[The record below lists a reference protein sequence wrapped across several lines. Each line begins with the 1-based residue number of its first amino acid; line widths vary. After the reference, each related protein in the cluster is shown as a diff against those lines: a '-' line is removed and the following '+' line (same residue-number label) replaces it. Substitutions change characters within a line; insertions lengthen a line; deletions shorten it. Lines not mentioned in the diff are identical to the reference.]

1 MNTKDQQVL
10 NFLTKIGMGTIEDCA
25 LHFTGESRQ
34 NLYTTNFNR
43 LEKLGKIVRTGDQK
57 RTTNGGLAN
66 IYKVNNEK
74 RDTSLFKS
82 EEHDAFVVEVD
93 YDTALH
99 IKTFCMNVANRNV
112 HNQSKSIIEIKEAML
127 AGNFTPNSMLQFDK
141 DGILIDGH
149 HRITAQVETKT
160 DQTYVVQV
168 GCDFYWVDS
177 VDIGKKRST
186 KDAVHMKFFGDCSQ
200 QEEKLISAIA
210 THFHCNLNK
219 PSGVDITGAGISNV
233 ELGVFIQEFGKDKLI
248 DLANKIE
255 KLSKDLPDFKEA
267 INSRCPVRRA
277 VVATVAEIINV
288 DEDFGSDFIHAVFGR
303 NSDGVFRGTTPVA
316 VKQIFN
322 EVCNKMSNKTIQ
334 RGLAEKRVYT
344 AFVNAHNLLK
354 KIHNGQT
361 TTESY
366 INLNS
371 NSKYLVKQEGSLI
384 TNTVRA
390 I

>member
-10 NFLTKIGMGTIEDCA
+10 NFLTKVGVATIEDCA

-43 LEKLGKIVRTGDQK
+43 LEKVGKIVRTGEQK
-57 RTTNGGLAN
+57 KTTNGGLAN
-66 IYKVNNEK
+66 LYKVNVEK

-82 EEHDAFVVEVD
+82 DEHDSFVVEID

-141 DGILIDGH
+141 DGVLIDGH

-168 GCDFYWVDS
+168 GCDFHWVDS

-200 QEEKLISAIA
+200 QEEKLISTIA

-233 ELGVFIQEFGKDKLI
+233 ELGVFIQNFGKDKLI
-248 DLANKIE
+248 CLANKVE

-267 INSRCPVRRA
+267 INTRCPVRRA
-277 VVATVAEIINV
+277 VVATVAEIV
-288 DEDFGSDFIHAVFGR
+288 YADEVFGTDFVHAVFGR

-322 EVCNKMSNKTIQ
+322 DVCNKMSNKTIQ
-334 RGLAEKRVYT
+334 RSIAEKRVYT

-354 KIHNGQT
+354 RVHKGET
-361 TTESY
+361 KSESH
-366 INLNS
+366 INLTS
-371 NSKYLVKQEGSLI
+371 TSKHLVKQEGTFI